1 MPSALSVSLYVL
13 MVCITYA
20 EFVPL
25 AQKRCDILAKTAS
38 FFFFHKRVSTVNIHR
53 LSKYYS

>member
-25 AQKRCDILAKTAS
+25 AQKRCDILAKIAS
-38 FFFFHKRVSTVNIHR
+38 FFFP
-53 LSKYYS
+53 